1 MLEIESKGLE
11 YSGYLHDWFMFYIVG
26 HLCNIWAINLTID
39 WCFTSADLL
48 YLLSPC
54 YASWHIGQGQGSST
68 LLCCW
73 LFFLLCPR
81 CILSFISFSMVH
93 LHVVFGLPLFL
104 FPSVVHFRTTFFPKK
119 IYDLEAKEIKKSVTA
134 LATTKC
140 SALHKYKKKSG
151 LRVLL

>member
-1 MLEIESKGLE
+1 MKLKAT
-11 YSGYLHDWFMFYIVG
+11 GYLHDWFMFYIVG

-93 LHVVFGLPLFL
+93 LLWHKVYMRFIAQLLGFFFFKTILLNQIFFYTYVKQNILLWPMLNCDLDLWPVTFKMGFKALYEI
-104 FPSVVHFRTTFFPKK
+104 SV
-119 IYDLEAKEIKKSVTA
+119 D
-134 LATTKC
+134 
-140 SALHKYKKKSG
+140 
-151 LRVLL
+151 